1 MRIVVGIDG
10 EPASRTALDW
20 VVAQP
25 FAADAALTL
34 VTSFDLLVS
43 DVEQDAARL
52 ESEAA
57 RVRGSLPGG
66 SVATALA
73 DGSIPEVLRR
83 WAEDAD
89 LLVIGSRATTL
100 RREALTGS
108 LAERL
113 AAVASVPVVVV
124 PERFD
129 AHPGD
134 VVAGVAEDD
143 SSDDAVEFAARL
155 AEAQGLPLRLVHV
168 WDRTP
173 PATDPVS
180 LYLSVPE
187 SQREAHEAHL
197 RAVVDRV
204 AAAHPGLELVGQLQ
218 EGRPPSAFQA
228 PGRGIALLVIGTH
241 RRGPIAAW
249 VLGSVARALLAD
261 GGEAVCVVPPG
272 SLG

>member
-1 MRIVVGIDG
+1 MRIVVGLDD

-25 FAADAALTL
+25 FAADAELTL

-43 DVEQDAARL
+43 DFEQDAARL
-52 ESEAA
+52 EREAA
-57 RVRGSLPGG
+57 RVREVRPGG
-66 SVATALA
+66 SVQTALA

-83 WAEDAD
+83 WTEDAD
-89 LLVIGSRATTL
+89 LLVIGSRVTTL
-100 RREALTGS
+100 RHEALTGT

-113 AAVASVPVVVV
+113 AAGASVPVVVV

-134 VVAGVAEDD
+134 VVVGVAEDG

-155 AEAQGLPLRLVHV
+155 AEAQGLPLRLVHF
-168 WDRTP
+168 WDRKP
-173 PATDPVS
+173 PAADPVT
-180 LYLSVPE
+180 LYLSVPKD
-187 SQREAHEAHL
+187 QREAHEEHL
-197 RAVVDRV
+197 QDAVDRV
-204 AAAHPGLELVGQLQ
+204 STAHPGLEVVGQLQ

-228 PGRGIALLVIGTH
+228 PGRGIALLVVGTH

-249 VLGSVARALLAD
+249 VLGSVSRALLTD
-261 GGEAVCVVPPG
+261 GDEAVCVVPPG
-272 SLG
+272 SL